1 MFLILES
8 LQKIYNYR
16 FGGIIIGVFSSKI
29 ELNNTIRTLE
39 DKVEKLKSEILD
51 KTQQIEKLSKKVEG
65 LSQKNIE
72 YENSFVNT
80 GIECN
85 FCYTPV
91 QKDFVFCPKCGK
103 KIEKAFS
110 TVAQNNSSTSIFQIE
125 QDFDSLL
132 INQYNGFNDKKIVI
146 PSAINGKPII
156 GIWNGVFEECVDLEE
171 VVFEE
176 GCKYIGRSAFLGCKN
191 LKKVRLPKSLV
202 EIGHNAFAECT
213 SLEEIAIPPDVK
225 TIGMYA
231 FLGCVKLKNVILPE
245 KLKCIGAGLLEKT
258 GIESIK
264 IPQSVLHIDG
274 SAFADTKLKEIE
286 LPRNLYSIGQNAFRI
301 SGLTK
306 IIIHS
311 NVEIMEKE
319 IFGKFQKPTVYCAAG
334 SKAQLYARKY
344 GLDCVQIP
352 SQPPAR
358 REIVLNYLWLKLD
371 NERDLSTLQKRLGV
385 YKASTSV
392 WECRIGCLMISK
404 YIDVNDA
411 KQLEELF
418 IQKILRYSYKPS
430 EYSQRI
436 ERGTYWGKSEV

>member
-1 MFLILES
+1 MGF
-8 LQKIYNYR
+8 
-16 FGGIIIGVFSSKI
+16 FSSKI

-39 DKVEKLKSEILD
+39 DKVEKLKSETLD
-51 KTQQIEKLSKKVEG
+51 KTQQIEKLSKKIEE
-65 LSQKNIE
+65 LSQKNID

-85 FCYTPV
+85 FCYTTV
-91 QKDFVFCPKCGK
+91 HKDFVFCPKCGK
-103 KIEKAFS
+103 RIEKDFP
-110 TVAQNNSSTSIFQIE
+110 VVMQNNSSTSIFQTE
-125 QDFDSLL
+125 QDLDSLL

-146 PSAINGKPII
+146 PSSINGKPII
-156 GIWNGVFEECVDLEE
+156 GIWNGAFEKCVDLEE
-171 VVFEE
+171 IVFEE
-176 GCKYIGRSAFLGCKN
+176 GCKYIGELTFRGCKN
-191 LKKVRLPKSLV
+191 LKKVYLPKSLI
-202 EIGHNAFAECT
+202 EIGNSAFSECT
-213 SLEEIAIPPDVK
+213 SLEEIAIPPNVK
-225 TIGMYA
+225 MIGAYA

-245 KLKCIGAGLLEKT
+245 KLKCIGTGLLKKT

-264 IPQSVLHIDG
+264 IPQSVLHIED
-274 SAFADTKLKEIE
+274 SAFADTKLKEVE
-286 LPRNLYSIGQNAFRI
+286 LPHNLYSIGQNAFRI

-319 IFGKFQKPTVYCAAG
+319 IFGRFQKPTVYCAAG

-358 REIVLNYLWLKLD
+358 REIVLRYLWLELD

-385 YKASTSV
+385 YKASTAA
-392 WECRIGCLMISK
+392 WECRSGYLMANQ

-418 IQKILRYSYKPS
+418 IKKILRYSYKPS

-436 ERGTYWGKSEV
+436 ERGTYWGESEV